1 MKNTIQY
8 GKKIDTALSMWVK
21 LQRAYA
27 TFNKKNADH
36 LKNFGITAAQYAVIE
51 CLGHNGPMIM
61 GELCKKML
69 VSGGN
74 MTVVVDN
81 LEKDGFVERVP
92 SEGDRRAIQVRF
104 TPKGKKAFDESFSR
118 HADYL
123 TRLASVLTEQEQEIL
138 GGLLR
143 KLGCTLREREEG

>member
-1 MKNTIQY
+1 MKNTIKY

-21 LQRAYA
+21 LIRSYA

-51 CLGHNGPMIM
+51 CLGHLGPMMM

-81 LEKDGFVERVP
+81 LEKDGLVERVP
-92 SEGDRRAIQVRF
+92 GEDDRRSILVRF
-104 TPKGKKAFDESFSR
+104 TSKGKKVFDDSFAR
-118 HADYL
+118 HAGYL
-123 TRLASVLTEQEQEIL
+123 TKMASVLTEQEQLDL
-138 GGLLR
+138 GRLLK
-143 KLGCTLREREEG
+143 KLGVTLREDL

>member
-1 MKNTIQY
+1 MRNTIKY

-21 LQRAYA
+21 LLRANA

-51 CLGHNGPMIM
+51 CLGHLGPMIM
-61 GELCKKML
+61 VELCKKML

-81 LEKDGFVERVP
+81 LEKDGLVERLP
-92 SEGDRRAIQVRF
+92 SNGDRRAILVRL
-104 TPKGKKAFDESFSR
+104 TPKGKRIFDDSFGK
-118 HADYL
+118 HAEYL
-123 TRLASVLTEQEQEIL
+123 TKLASALTIQEQEEL
-138 GGLLR
+138 GKLLK
-143 KLGCTLREREEG
+143 KLGCAVREEL